1 MMSNTHMIRMETL
14 EKNTERLEEGL
25 RDVLNSPDNTPLV
38 ALLEGY
44 HPADIAEVM
53 ERLDDDDSIRVFR
66 LLDSVRAAE
75 VLDELDTDTAR
86 YLLDNEVP
94 ERIAA
99 LLDLLP
105 MDDAA
110 EIIAEVTTLEKQQ
123 AILQDLFTRSPEDAE
138 EVRELLSFKPGTAG
152 RLMTDRF
159 ISLRPDES
167 VESAFATVRQGS
179 EEAETLNVLYVREG
193 ERLVGVLSLRDL
205 LRARADQLIA
215 DIMVRDIVSIP
226 ADMDQ
231 EEVARLV
238 GKYDFTALPV
248 LLPDGTMAGIVTVD
262 DVVDILNEEQT
273 EDFLKQSGISAEAG
287 MKNLS
292 YFSVPIWRVVRS
304 RIGWLLLLF
313 VGGTLTGEILKS
325 AQSSL
330 HQVTAL
336 ATFIPLLIGTGGNT
350 GAQSVSTIIRAIALG
365 EVRGRDL
372 LLVLLRELFG
382 GLLLGM
388 LLGGVAFGWTRARGN
403 SLELSLVVAL
413 TVVAV
418 CTWANLMGSLIPMLA
433 HKLKIDPALVSAPLI
448 TTLVDATG
456 LVIYLAIARLLLTSL
471 H

>member
-1 MMSNTHMIRMETL
+1 MIRMETL
-14 EKNTERLEEGL
+14 EKNTERLEDGL
-25 RDVLNSPDNTPLV
+25 RDVLRSPDDMSLV
-38 ALLEGY
+38 ALLDGY

-53 ERLDDDDSIRVFR
+53 ERLDDDEVIRIFR
-66 LLDSVRAAE
+66 ILDSVRAAE
-75 VLDELDTDTAR
+75 VLDELDSDTAR
-86 YLLDNEVP
+86 YLLDNELP
-94 ERIAA
+94 ERIAS

-110 EIIAEVTTLEKQQ
+110 EIVAEVTTPEKQE
-123 AILQDLFTRSPEDAE
+123 AILKDLATRSPDDAR
-138 EVRELLSFKPGTAG
+138 EVRELLGFSPGTAG

-159 ISLRPDES
+159 VSLSPEQS
-167 VESAFATVRQGS
+167 VESAFLTLRQVA
-179 EEAETLNVLYVREG
+179 EEAETFNVLYVCEN

-205 LRARADQLIA
+205 LRAQGQQRLK
-215 DIMVRDIVSIP
+215 DIMIRDIVSIP

-248 LLPDGTMAGIVTVD
+248 VLPDGTMAGIVTVD

-273 EDFLKQSGISAEAG
+273 EDLLKQSGISAEPG
-287 MKNLS
+287 MANLS
-292 YFSVPIWRVVRS
+292 YFSVPLWRVVRS
-304 RIGWLLLLF
+304 RVGWLMLLF
-313 VGGTLTGEILKS
+313 IGGTLTGEILRS
-325 AQSSL
+325 AETSL

-372 LLVLLRELFG
+372 LLVLVRELCG
-382 GLLLGM
+382 GLLLGI
-388 LLGGVAFGWTRARGN
+388 LLGSIAFVWTRARGN

-418 CTWANLMGSLIPMLA
+418 CTWANLMGSLIPMAA
-433 HKLKIDPALVSAPLI
+433 HKFKIDPALVSAPLI

-456 LVIYLAIARLLLTSL
+456 LIIYLSIAKLLLTQL